1 MTACAAEHSFY
12 EALLERGAALVAVG
26 DAASTKLLSPSVSEA
41 LGWGPTGLPSP
52 LVLAHGLVHPEDRE
66 RLTEVVQEAA
76 TSGLPVAMQV
86 RLRHADGHFVILDCV
101 VQDLREDERVR
112 AFLVQGWDVTARQA
126 ALEQAALYDSLTGL
140 PNRVLFGDRLAR
152 ALRAQQRHSGRVGV
166 VYVDLD
172 DFKGINDRFGHPVG
186 DAVLQE
192 VGVRLKEAVRPGD
205 TAARLSGDEF
215 DVLCAELAD
224 VDAVAEVARRIV
236 QALEPAFGVQ
246 GLTLQVRASTG
257 VAVALDPLVPPARL
271 IAQADADM
279 YEDKRRK
286 VPAQGQGPSIS

>member
-1 MTACAAEHSFY
+1 VTACAAQHSLF
-12 EALLERGAALVAVG
+12 EALLQRGTALVVVG
-26 DAASTKLLSPSVSEA
+26 DAGSTKLLSPSVSDA
-41 LGWGPTGLPSP
+41 LGWGPSGLPSP
-52 LVLAHGLVHPEDRE
+52 LVLAHGLVHPDDRD

-76 TSGLPVAMQV
+76 DTGLPVGAQV
-86 RLRHADGHFVILDCV
+86 RLRHADGTFVTLDCM
-101 VQDLREDERVR
+101 VQDLRDDERVG

-172 DFKGINDRFGHPVG
+172 DFKSINDRFGHPVG

-192 VGVRLKEAVRPGD
+192 VGVRLKEAVRPSD

-215 DVLCAELAD
+215 AVLCEELAD

-236 QALEPAFGVQ
+236 QALEPAFAVS

-257 VAVALDPLVPPARL
+257 VSVALDPLVPPARL

-279 YEDKRRK
+279 YQDKRRK
-286 VPAQGQGPSIS
+286 VPAQGHEPTIS

>member
-1 MTACAAEHSFY
+1 MSACAAEHSLY
-12 EALLERGAALVAVG
+12 EALLQRGATLIGVG
-26 DAASTKLLSPSVSEA
+26 DAGSTKLLSPSVSEA
-41 LGWGPTGLPSP
+41 LGWGPSGIPSP
-52 LVLAHGLVHPEDRE
+52 LVLAHGLVHPEDRD
-66 RLTEVVQEAA
+66 RLAEVVQEAA
-76 TSGLPVAMQV
+76 SSGLPAAMQV
-86 RLRHADGHFVILDCV
+86 RLRHADGTFVTLDCV
-101 VQDLREDERVR
+101 VQDLREDERVG

-192 VGVRLKEAVRPGD
+192 VGVRLKDAVRPGD

-215 DVLCAELAD
+215 AVLCEELSD

-236 QALEPAFGVQ
+236 QALDPAFAVH

-286 VPAQGQGPSIS
+286 VPTQGQ

>member
-1 MTACAAEHSFY
+1 MTACAPEHSLY
-12 EALLERGAALVAVG
+12 EAVLQRGATLIGVG
-26 DAASTKLLSPSVSEA
+26 DAGSTKLLSPSVSDA
-41 LGWGPTGLPSP
+41 LGWGPSGLPSP
-52 LVLAHGLVHPEDRE
+52 LVLAHGLVHPEDRD
-66 RLTEVVQEAA
+66 RLSEAIQA
-76 TSGLPVAMQV
+76 AAGSGTPVAVQV
-86 RLRHADGHFVILDCV
+86 RLRHADGTFATLDCV
-101 VQDLREDERVR
+101 VQDLRDDERVG

-126 ALEQAALYDSLTGL
+126 ALEQAALYDNLTGL

-172 DFKGINDRFGHPVG
+172 DFKSINDRFGHPVG
-186 DAVLQE
+186 DGVLQE

-215 DVLCAELAD
+215 AVLCEELAD

-236 QALEPAFGVQ
+236 AALEPAFNVHGR
-246 GLTLQVRASTG
+246 TLQVRASTG

-286 VPAQGQGPSIS
+286 VPAQGQ